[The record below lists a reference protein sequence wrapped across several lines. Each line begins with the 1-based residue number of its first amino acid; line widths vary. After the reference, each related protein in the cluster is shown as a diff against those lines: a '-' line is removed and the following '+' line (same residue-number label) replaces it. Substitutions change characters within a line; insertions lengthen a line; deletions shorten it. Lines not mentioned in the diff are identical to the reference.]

1 MVGTLWRTL
10 TGSLALVSGR
20 ISMPDIER
28 AIRTKYSDGVE
39 VATARE
45 QLRIGLTPGERAL
58 FARHLATG
66 DRVLDVGCASGRVS
80 LALAEMGVRTT
91 GCDVNPTLIGQAVE
105 LTRAAT
111 GPIGFLVADARR
123 LGFRDGV
130 FDAVLLV
137 GSVVCYIRSR
147 RERRRTF
154 EDIRRILK
162 PRGRLFVVTP
172 SREYSWK
179 FRAWFAAMSATHRA
193 LGLVGQAARDW
204 EIGDRVGP
212 AWSGDTSRLVY
223 WYMYAPAELA
233 ADLTATDFD
242 IVESDPDAY
251 MMTYVAR
258 RR

>member
-1 MVGTLWRTL
+1 MVGTVWRTL
-10 TGSLALVSGR
+10 AGSLALISGR
-20 ISMPDIER
+20 ISTQQLDRDVR
-28 AIRTKYSDGVE
+28 AKYSDPLE
-39 VATARE
+39 VATARA
-45 QLRIGLTPGERAL
+45 QVTLGLTPGERAL
-58 FARHLATG
+58 FARHLAAG
-66 DRVLDVGCASGRVS
+66 ERVLDVGCASGRVS
-80 LALAEMGVRTT
+80 LALAGMGARPI
-91 GCDVNPTLIGQAVE
+91 GCDINPTLIGQAAE
-105 LTRAAT
+105 LGRAAAT
-111 GPIGFLVADARR
+111 PVAFLVADARR
-123 LGFRDGV
+123 LGFRDAS

-147 RERRRTF
+147 QERRRTF
-154 EDIRRILK
+154 ADLRRMLK
-162 PRGRLFVVTP
+162 PGGRLFVVTP

-233 ADLTATDFD
+233 ADLAAGGFD

-258 RR
+258 RG